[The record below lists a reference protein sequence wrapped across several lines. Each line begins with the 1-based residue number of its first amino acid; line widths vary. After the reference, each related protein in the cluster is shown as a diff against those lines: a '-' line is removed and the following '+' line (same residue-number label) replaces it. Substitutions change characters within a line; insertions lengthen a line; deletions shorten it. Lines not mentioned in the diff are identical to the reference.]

1 MRLLSRETG
10 QPRALAPPL
19 AEQPRPLADELA
31 NTYEN
36 KYRLAKVEDGCP
48 PMEGRE
54 VSILNAGNISD
65 ARHQKPDAL
74 VMPEIG
80 LGLSV

>member
-1 MRLLSRETG
+1 MRLLSRDTG

-36 KYRLAKVEDGCP
+36 KYSLAKVEDGCP
-48 PMEGRE
+48 PTEGP
-54 VSILNAGNISD
+54 N
-65 ARHQKPDAL
+65 AL
-74 VMPEIG
+74 VFAVRLNKDSKNCQKYLLLITSTFRTR
-80 LGLSV
+80 LQ

>member
-36 KYRLAKVEDGCP
+36 KYSLAKVENGCP

-54 VSILNAGNISD
+54 VSNLNVGNISD
-65 ARHQKPDAL
+65 TRQQMPDTRFFSQCL
-74 VMPEIG
+74 K
-80 LGLSV
+80 